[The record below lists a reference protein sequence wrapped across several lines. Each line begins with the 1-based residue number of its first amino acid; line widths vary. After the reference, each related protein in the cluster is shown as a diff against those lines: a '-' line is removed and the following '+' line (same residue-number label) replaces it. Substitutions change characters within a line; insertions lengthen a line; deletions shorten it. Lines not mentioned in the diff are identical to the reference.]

1 MRPRVNL
8 VLLVVAVLL
17 SVYVHFF
24 ERSAPP
30 GQRLGK
36 AFRDLAPR
44 DIVEVEISRV
54 ALPGDQAAGVDARPI
69 RLSFEGSPPGWWIVE
84 PIRFEAFYPRVQSI
98 VFDIADLVRVAEVP
112 EGAGPFSEASPRIEA
127 RVRFKTRLGEE
138 RLIEIGPDHPDSQLD
153 FCYVRVNK
161 DVFVTRKDFRR
172 NIHVTLDEVRSR
184 ALFPISVSDALEV
197 SIRAAP
203 GAEGAPALES
213 TISRPDTSTPWRLRK
228 PFDALA
234 DRELMESLLVD
245 LNSWIAASFE
255 TDTAVKAADLAP
267 YGLDLPR
274 AVVTVRGID
283 KRESSL
289 EIGGDVREKSPP
301 HVYVRHAGQPFV
313 FSAPAAPL
321 ERLRQGAEELRARY
335 VFDIPFD
342 EIEEVRAEVRGVSVS
357 LRHVE
362 SGKDAREWQ
371 VTGPGAEGTTAAD
384 APLVQGVLTTLR
396 KLLILQFRA
405 EGLGP
410 IEGRLVLATRGGK
423 SHEMLLGGRSPAPED
438 ADTDNYR
445 AAVPGEPGSY
455 IVHFPYFDLFSGG
468 PMAFRKRNISE
479 LDPAQVL
486 EIEIIA
492 GKRTWTLWR
501 TPGEP
506 WLLTVD
512 SPILRGKELKPA
524 TVDQLLRALHRERF
538 RVVRFAPEVKDLATQ
553 GLELSSPAR
562 AVVLRKFLEE
572 PAGFRKL
579 VLGTPA
585 ASGSV
590 FGRVETDGV
599 PPFLIEKEVSSLF
612 DSLVEHLR
620 DITGP

>member
-8 VLLVVAVLL
+8 FLLAVAVLL

-24 ERSAPP
+24 ERDPPP
-30 GQRLGK
+30 GQRLGR
-36 AFRDLAPR
+36 AFRDLEPR
-44 DIVEVEISRV
+44 DVLEVEISRV

-69 RLSFEGSPPGWWIVE
+69 RLSLEGSPPGWWIVE

-112 EGAGPFSEASPRIEA
+112 GGAGPFSEASPRIEA
-127 RVRFKTRLGEE
+127 RVRFKTRLGDE
-138 RLIEIGPDHPDSQLD
+138 RLIEIGPDHPDPQLD
-153 FCYVRVNK
+153 FCYVRVGK
-161 DVFVTRKDFRR
+161 DVFVTRKEFRR

-184 ALFPISVSDALEV
+184 ALFPISASDALEV
-197 SIRAAP
+197 SFRGAP
-203 GAEGAPALES
+203 GAEGALALEN
-213 TISRPDTSTPWRLRK
+213 TISRPDASTPWRLRK
-228 PFDALA
+228 PFEALA
-234 DRELMESLLVD
+234 DRELTESLLAD

-255 TDTAVKAADLAP
+255 TDTAVKPEDLAP

-274 AVVTVRGID
+274 EVVTVRGIN

-289 EIGGDVREKSPP
+289 EVGGDVKGKLPP
-301 HVYVRHAGQPFV
+301 HVYVRHAGMPFV
-313 FSAPAAPL
+313 LSAPAAPL
-321 ERLRQGAEELRARY
+321 ERLRQKAEEFRARH

-342 EIEEVRAEVRGVSVS
+342 EIENLRAEVRGVSVN
-357 LRHVE
+357 LRQVE
-362 SGKDAREWQ
+362 SGKDARAWQ
-371 VTGPGAEGTTAAD
+371 VMGPAGEGTTPAD
-384 APLVQGVLTTLR
+384 APLVQGVLATLR

-405 EGLGP
+405 EDLGP
-410 IEGRLVLATRGGK
+410 IEGRLVLTTRGGR
-423 SHEMLLGGRSPAPED
+423 SHELILGGRSPAPED

-455 IVHFPYFDLFSGG
+455 IVHFPYFDLFSEG
-468 PMAFRKRNISE
+468 PMAFRKRNISD

-486 EIEIIA
+486 ELEVVA
-492 GKRTWTLWR
+492 GTRTWTLWR

-506 WLLTVD
+506 WLLTVE
-512 SPILRGKELKPA
+512 SAIQKGKELKPA
-524 TVDQLLRALHRERF
+524 TVDQFLRALHRDRF
-538 RVVRFAPEVKDLATQ
+538 RVVRFAPELKDIARH

-562 AVVLRKFLEE
+562 AAVLRKFLEE

-585 ASGSV
+585 AAGSV
-590 FGRVETDGV
+590 YGRVETDGV

-620 DITGP
+620 DITGR